1 MTPTVEELLLAGL
14 NEVKS
19 DMKALRKSVQQ
30 CREDVAGLKVK
41 ATVWGMLGG
50 LFSAIGAALLAAA
63 MTLKGGK

>member
-50 LFSAIGAALLAAA
+50 LFPAIGATLLAAA